1 LGSRLRQVIEGR
13 AKDISED
20 VQAHISGY
28 ELDGYIR
35 DGDIEGFTYF
45 AALIPAPPKAK
56 SSAAAANSREAP

>member
-13 AKDISED
+13 VKDLSKD

-45 AALIPAPPKAK
+45 AALIPASSKAK
-56 SSAAAANSREAP
+56 SSAAAPSSREAP